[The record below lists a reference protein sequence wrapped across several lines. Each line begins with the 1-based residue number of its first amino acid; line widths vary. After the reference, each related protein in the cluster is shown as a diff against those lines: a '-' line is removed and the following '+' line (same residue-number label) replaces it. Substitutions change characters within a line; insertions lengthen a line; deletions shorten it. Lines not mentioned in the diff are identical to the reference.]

1 MTSILDSESITVFYN
16 SNLENLNIEI
26 PPHFKVI
33 SYGSTVDGIS
43 YYAHHLEFKTTGN
56 MMIMLKVLDI
66 IFTSLKIDNKVSE
79 FILTIN

>member
-16 SNLENLNIEI
+16 SREENLNVEI

-33 SYGSTVDGIS
+33 SYGSTVDGLS
-43 YYAHHLEFKTTGN
+43 YYAHHVEFETSGN
-56 MMIMLKVLDI
+56 LMIMLKILDI

-79 FILTIN
+79 FIIAIN